1 MSTFD
6 DDLAAALDTG
16 DRQRIEAE
24 SQRLAQF
31 EQRIRAE
38 ERGRIADFAR
48 SLAESCDAQSDA
60 ASFARAAYLR
70 VERAIRARGGS
81 Q

>member
-6 DDLAAALDTG
+6 DDLTAALDTG

-38 ERGRIADFAR
+38 ERSACLTIFEEALRRYFNNHRIPGMITEAIAT
-48 SLAESCDAQSDA
+48 
-60 ASFARAAYLR
+60 
-70 VERAIRARGGS
+70 IRARGE
-81 Q
+81 QA